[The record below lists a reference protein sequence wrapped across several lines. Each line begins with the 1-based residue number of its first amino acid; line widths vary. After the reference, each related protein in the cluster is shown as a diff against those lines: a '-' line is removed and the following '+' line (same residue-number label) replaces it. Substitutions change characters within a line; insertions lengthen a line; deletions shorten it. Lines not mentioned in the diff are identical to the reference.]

1 MLSTRH
7 HRQRRLVQAYLDGE
21 LDGAPS
27 RAAIEHLETCFDCS
41 SAAETHQ
48 LVRSSLRRLTNGA
61 VPALALVRIRRYGH
75 DLARR
80 G

>member
-1 MLSTRH
+1 MLPTH
-7 HRQRRLVQAYLDGE
+7 HRRQRRLVQAYLDGE
-21 LDGAPS
+21 LDDAAR
-27 RAAIEHLETCFDCS
+27 RAAVEHLEACFDCS

-48 LVRSSLRRLTNGA
+48 LVRKSLCRLATVA
-61 VPALALVRIRRYGH
+61 MPPLALLRLRRYGH